1 MESKTLKNYLEV
13 IYVKKN
19 LNIHN
24 LRCENI
30 KDEQFEELLEADLTD
45 IEDFLDKYVVSK
57 VDEEKI
63 DSTIDILKSYMPKEE
78 VQYVKVQ
85 EYLVDRIKENISL
98 VKFQFNLIS
107 KVYFI
112 ASLLLILVGTVTT
125 IRLNLS
131 IYLSA
136 AIIAPIPI
144 LIGIFEIIKGREE
157 NVWELELSYKYSLRE
172 IVFSRLIIINV
183 VSVLI
188 SIVMSLILNN
198 AYSQINLLKMISIW
212 LIPIFL
218 VGAVSLIIT
227 SFYRGINSI
236 ALCISIWILG
246 AMSINVYETIADI
259 THINTFMILGISV
272 IFTLVSMKLFYKKS
286 INSIDTKTFD
296 F

>member
-1 MESKTLKNYLEV
+1 MKN
-13 IYVKKN
+13 N
-19 LNIHN
+19 LNIYN

-30 KDEQFEELLEADLTD
+30 EDEKFEELLEADLTD
-45 IEDFLDKYVVSK
+45 IEDFLDSYVVSK

-63 DSTIDILKSYMPKEE
+63 DLTIDVLKSHMPKEE
-78 VQYVKVQ
+78 VQHVKVQ
-85 EYLVDRIKENISL
+85 EYLLDRIKENISL
-98 VKFQFNLIS
+98 VKFQFSLIS

-112 ASLLLILVGTVTT
+112 ASLLLILLGTITT

-136 AIIAPIPI
+136 SIIAPIPI
-144 LIGIFEIIKGREE
+144 LIGVFEIIKGREE

-188 SIVMSLILNN
+188 SIMMSLILNN

-218 VGAVSLIIT
+218 VGSVSLIVT

-246 AMSINVYETIADI
+246 AMSISVYETIADI

-272 IFTLVSMKLFYKKS
+272 IFTLASMKLFYKKS

>member
-1 MESKTLKNYLEV
+1 MKN
-13 IYVKKN
+13 N
-19 LNIHN
+19 LNIYN

-30 KDEQFEELLEADLTD
+30 EDEQFEELLEADLAD
-45 IEDFLDKYVVSK
+45 IEDFLDSYVVSK

-63 DSTIDILKSYMPKEE
+63 DSTIDVLKSHMPKEE
-78 VQYVKVQ
+78 VQHVKVQ
-85 EYLVDRIKENISL
+85 EYLLDRIKENISL
-98 VKFQFNLIS
+98 VKFQFSLIS

-112 ASLLLILVGTVTT
+112 ASLLLIFLGTITT

-136 AIIAPIPI
+136 SIIAPIPI

-188 SIVMSLILNN
+188 SIMMSLILNN

-218 VGAVSLIIT
+218 VGSVSLIVT

-246 AMSINVYETIADI
+246 AMSISVYETIADI
-259 THINTFMILGISV
+259 THINIFMILGISV
-272 IFTLVSMKLFYKKS
+272 IFTLASMKLFYKKS

>member
-1 MESKTLKNYLEV
+1 MKN
-13 IYVKKN
+13 N
-19 LNIHN
+19 LNIYN

-30 KDEQFEELLEADLTD
+30 EDEQFEELLEADLVD
-45 IEDFLDKYVVSK
+45 IEDFLDSYVVSK

-63 DSTIDILKSYMPKEE
+63 DSTIDVLKSHMPKEE
-78 VQYVKVQ
+78 VQHVKVQ
-85 EYLVDRIKENISL
+85 EYLLDRIKENISL
-98 VKFQFNLIS
+98 VKFQFSLIS

-112 ASLLLILVGTVTT
+112 ASLLLILLGTITT

-136 AIIAPIPI
+136 SIIAPIPI

-188 SIVMSLILNN
+188 SIMMSLILNN

-218 VGAVSLIIT
+218 VGSVSLIVT

-246 AMSINVYETIADI
+246 AMSISVYETIADI
-259 THINTFMILGISV
+259 THINIFMILGISV
-272 IFTLVSMKLFYKKS
+272 IFTLASMKLFYKKS

>member
-1 MESKTLKNYLEV
+1 M
-13 IYVKKN
+13 KKN

>member
-1 MESKTLKNYLEV
+1 MKN
-13 IYVKKN
+13 N
-19 LNIHN
+19 LNIYN

-30 KDEQFEELLEADLTD
+30 EDEQFEELLEADLMD
-45 IEDFLDKYVVSK
+45 IEDFLDSYVVSK

-63 DSTIDILKSYMPKEE
+63 DSTIDVLKSHMPKEE
-78 VQYVKVQ
+78 VQHVKVQ
-85 EYLVDRIKENISL
+85 EYLLDRIKENISL
-98 VKFQFNLIS
+98 VKFQFSLIS

-112 ASLLLILVGTVTT
+112 ASLLLILLGTITT

-136 AIIAPIPI
+136 SIIAPIPI
-144 LIGIFEIIKGREE
+144 LIGVFEIIKGREE

-188 SIVMSLILNN
+188 SIMMSLILNN

-218 VGAVSLIIT
+218 VGSVSLIVT

-246 AMSINVYETIADI
+246 VMNISVYETIADI

-272 IFTLVSMKLFYKKS
+272 IFTLASMKLFYKKS

>member
-1 MESKTLKNYLEV
+1 M
-13 IYVKKN
+13 KKN
-19 LNIHN
+19 LNIHS

-30 KDEQFEELLEADLTD
+30 EDEQFEELLEADLID
-45 IEDFLDKYVVSK
+45 IEDFLDSYVVSK

-78 VQYVKVQ
+78 VQHVKVQ
-85 EYLVDRIKENISL
+85 NHLVDRIKENISL
-98 VKFQFNLIS
+98 VKFQFSLIS

-112 ASLLLILVGTVTT
+112 ASLLLILVGTITT

-136 AIIAPIPI
+136 TVISPIPI

-172 IVFSRLIIINV
+172 IVFSRLVIINV
-183 VSVLI
+183 VSILI
-188 SIVMSLILNN
+188 SIMMSLILNN
-198 AYSQINLLKMISIW
+198 AYSQINILKMISIW

-218 VGAVSLIIT
+218 VGSISLIIT
-227 SFYRGINSI
+227 SFYRGINSV

-246 AMSINVYETIADI
+246 AMSISVYETIADI

-272 IFTLVSMKLFYKKS
+272 IFGLVSMKLFYKKS
-286 INSIDTKTFD
+286 IKSIDIRTFD

>member
-1 MESKTLKNYLEV
+1 MKN
-13 IYVKKN
+13 N
-19 LNIHN
+19 LNIYN

-30 KDEQFEELLEADLTD
+30 EDEQFEELLEADLAD
-45 IEDFLDKYVVSK
+45 IEDFLDSYVVSK

-63 DSTIDILKSYMPKEE
+63 DSTIDVLKSHMPKEE
-78 VQYVKVQ
+78 VQHVKVQ
-85 EYLVDRIKENISL
+85 EYLLDRIKENISL
-98 VKFQFNLIS
+98 VKFQFSLIS

-112 ASLLLILVGTVTT
+112 ASLLLILLGTITT

-136 AIIAPIPI
+136 SIIAPIPI

-188 SIVMSLILNN
+188 SIMMSLILNN

-218 VGAVSLIIT
+218 VGSVSLIVT

-246 AMSINVYETIADI
+246 VMSISVYETIADI

-272 IFTLVSMKLFYKKS
+272 IFTLASMKLFYKKS

>member
-1 MESKTLKNYLEV
+1 MKN
-13 IYVKKN
+13 N
-19 LNIHN
+19 LNIYN

-30 KDEQFEELLEADLTD
+30 EDEQFEELLEADLAD
-45 IEDFLDKYVVSK
+45 IEDFLDSYVVSE

-63 DSTIDILKSYMPKEE
+63 DSTIDVLKSHMPKEE
-78 VQYVKVQ
+78 VQHVKVQ
-85 EYLVDRIKENISL
+85 EYLLDRIKENISL
-98 VKFQFNLIS
+98 VKFQLSLIS

-112 ASLLLILVGTVTT
+112 ASLLLILLGTITT

-136 AIIAPIPI
+136 SIIAPIPI

-172 IVFSRLIIINV
+172 IVFSRLIIINI

-188 SIVMSLILNN
+188 SIMMSLILNN

-218 VGAVSLIIT
+218 VGSVSLIVT

-246 AMSINVYETIADI
+246 VMNISVYETIADI

-272 IFTLVSMKLFYKKS
+272 IFTLASMKLFYKKS